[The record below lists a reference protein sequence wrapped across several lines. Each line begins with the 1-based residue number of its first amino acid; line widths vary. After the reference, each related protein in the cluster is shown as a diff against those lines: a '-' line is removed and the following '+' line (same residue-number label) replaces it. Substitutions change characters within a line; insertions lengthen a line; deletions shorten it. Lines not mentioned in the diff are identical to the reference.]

1 MSVNPSPA
9 LPWRAELVFRRRGG
23 LAGFDDRLSIRPDGT
38 AALQHARG
46 AAVAFRVE
54 PAALAALA
62 TLGTALTAA
71 GAARSGTAMPRDPSA
86 DRMHYELAL
95 DGAATTFAAEDVPA
109 SLQRAFAALEK
120 LLSR

>member
-1 MSVNPSPA
+1 MSMNPSPA

-46 AAVAFRVE
+46 TVVAFRVE
-54 PAALAALA
+54 PAALAAL
-62 TLGTALTAA
+62 GTALNAA

-86 DRMHYELAL
+86 DRMHYELVL